1 MTKRSLYLLVFVMLG
16 LSCSKKEA
24 PKPTAMVPEVTVLK
38 VESKDIPVTK
48 EFVGQ
53 VAGIKDVEVRARV
66 GGILLKRYYTEGSR
80 VKEGDLLFLIDPE
93 PFKVRVSQA
102 QSVVRIEA
110 AKFENARRSLNRIL
124 PLYKQNAV
132 SQKDRDDAVAEYQ
145 SSQSALETAK
155 ARLKDAQID
164 LGYTTVRAPISGFTS
179 KETVSEGSLIVAD
192 TDRSL
197 LTVIS
202 QINPA
207 YVNFTYSESDLYDL
221 RRRRDAG
228 TLIGDA
234 TNLRVRLKLND
245 GSFYPVIGKLNFT
258 DILVDTSTGTIRARA
273 LFDNPDSLLKAGQF
287 ARVLVE
293 GFQLK
298 NSIMIP
304 QKAVILAQ
312 KGPVAFIVDK
322 QSVAQQVML
331 ELGEEIGNDVVVQK
345 GLKSGDLLIVDGAI
359 KVHQG
364 QKVKVITKSGSIAQS
379 KRME

>member
-1 MTKRSLYLLVFVMLG
+1 MKRSLYLLSFVFLG
-16 LSCSKKEA
+16 LSCQKKEA
-24 PKPTAMVPEVTVLK
+24 PKVAALVPEVTVMK
-38 VESKDIPVTK
+38 VQAKDIPITK

-66 GGILLKRYYTEGSR
+66 GGILLKRYYTEGSP

-102 QSVVRIEA
+102 QSVVRIEEA
-110 AKFENARRSLNRIL
+110 RFDNARRSLNRIV

-132 SQKDRDDAVAEYQ
+132 SQKDRDDAVSEYQ
-145 SSQSALETAK
+145 ASQSSLETAR

-179 KETVSEGSLIVAD
+179 KEAVSEGSLIVAES
-192 TDRSL
+192 DRSL

-207 YVNFTYSESDLYDL
+207 YVNFTYSESDLLDL
-221 RRRRDAG
+221 RRRRDEG
-228 TLIGDA
+228 TLVGDA
-234 TNLRVRLKLND
+234 NNLSVRLKLND
-245 GSFYPVIGKLNFT
+245 GTFYSVVGKLNFT
-258 DILVDTSTGTIRARA
+258 DTLVDTSTGTIRARA
-273 LFDNPDSLLKAGQF
+273 LFGNPDNVLKAGQF
-287 ARVLVE
+287 ARVFVE

-298 NSIMIP
+298 NSIMVP
-304 QKAVILAQ
+304 QKSIIISQ

-322 QSVAQQVML
+322 NSLAQQVSL

-345 GLKSGDLLIVDGAI
+345 GLKNGDLLIVEGAI
-359 KVHQG
+359 KVHHG
-364 QKVKVITKSGSIAQS
+364 QKVKVVTSGAIAQS

>member
-1 MTKRSLYLLVFVMLG
+1 MKRSLYLLSFVFFG
-16 LSCSKKEA
+16 LSCQKKEA
-24 PKPTAMVPEVTVLK
+24 PKVAALVPEVTVMK
-38 VESKDIPVTK
+38 VQAKDIPITK

-66 GGILLKRYYTEGSR
+66 GGILLKRYYTEGSP

-102 QSVVRIEA
+102 QSVVRIEEA
-110 AKFENARRSLNRIL
+110 RFDNARRSLNRIV

-132 SQKDRDDAVAEYQ
+132 SQKDRDDAVSEYQ
-145 SSQSALETAK
+145 ASQSSLETAR

-179 KETVSEGSLIVAD
+179 KEAVSEGSLIVAES
-192 TDRSL
+192 DRSL

-207 YVNFTYSESDLYDL
+207 YVNFTYSESDLLDL
-221 RRRRDAG
+221 RRRRDEG
-228 TLIGDA
+228 TLVGDA
-234 TNLRVRLKLND
+234 NNLSVRLKLND
-245 GSFYPVIGKLNFT
+245 GTFYSVVGKLNFT
-258 DILVDTSTGTIRARA
+258 DTLVDTSTGTIRARA
-273 LFDNPDSLLKAGQF
+273 LFGNPDNLLKAGQF
-287 ARVLVE
+287 ARVFVE

-298 NSIMIP
+298 NSIMVP
-304 QKAVILAQ
+304 QKSIIISQ

-322 QSVAQQVML
+322 NSLAQQVSL

-345 GLKSGDLLIVDGAI
+345 GLKNGDLLIVEGAI
-359 KVHQG
+359 KVHNG
-364 QKVKVITKSGSIAQS
+364 QKVKVVTSGAIAQS